1 VVSVL
6 SRQLKWNLIRMASNA
21 PWSVKGIDPKT
32 RETAKEFA
40 RRSGMTLGEWLNQ
53 RILEEGG
60 DMANSQEEPPH
71 DPIVQQRATPQKAAA
86 SPAPYMAFG
95 ASADV
100 VAGLSQRLESIE
112 QRSTLA
118 VTGLDQSVRGVLAR
132 LEMAE
137 KQHAESR
144 TRIDDRVRKIEDDAA
159 GPRSVEAIRTLESSF
174 SKVANRV
181 HDTEA
186 RVSDGLDDLRREVL
200 ALGRR
205 LEQMERDQ
213 GAATGSLVLEQRM
226 EQLAITLTER
236 VEAAKAEMAAE
247 ITAAAETAGARSA
260 GAVERIG
267 NEVLRMAESLD
278 RRVQAVEN
286 HASDAIEQVGGEVA
300 RAMGSLEGRMQ
311 RSDAIQAEALEKL
324 SGDIARITEK
334 LSERIGNAERRSAQA
349 IDDVGEQVTRVTER
363 LNSRYDRASSD
374 LAERIR
380 LSEERTARLL
390 EDAKLRIDARL
401 ADSQRRMPDPVD
413 HAMFASPPE
422 PAVTPSNPFGDRT
435 AFTDPFSVPFAAPPP
450 VIYPDAAPFGQ
461 TFAPPGFVAVEP
473 EFAAADLD
481 AADNFAKVQT
491 PETEADFMV
500 EAPADDDLMLAAPA
514 QQDIFEPEAA
524 PTEFAPADHAPQLAA
539 AQEPEPTAFE
549 VAPPADPFES
559 PFAPQNI
566 ASPTTRQM
574 IEEARAAARGG
585 QTSSKA
591 ARPRESRDR
600 AVGMGFFGR
609 KKNNLKTA
617 LMMSVAVLALGLAVG
632 GYMWMDGDFRGML
645 PAQTPGQAPQAA
657 MPQVAVALNPQPI
670 DPSEISAPATTVLA
684 PGAAPGPNA
693 TALYNEGAQKI
704 EAGDKAGLDPLQ
716 RAANLGLPAAQAY
729 LGRLYEKGGV
739 GLVKNPTEAR
749 RWYERA
755 AQAGDRSAMHNLGLY
770 YFEGS
775 GGPKNTAAAAEW
787 FRRAAMA
794 GLTDSQ
800 YNLGRLFEEGLG
812 VSQNAAEAYKWYILA
827 ARGGTD
833 QQRAEARTAA
843 ARVGG
848 LISQQARANAE
859 KAATDLAA
867 QAQTTETLAAQ
878 AAAAPAPAATAGDI
892 MTAQVA
898 LIRLGYYKG
907 LGDGQMSAPLRSA
920 IQNFQHDKNLPATGQ
935 LDVATA
941 AKLSTINR

>member
-1 VVSVL
+1 
-6 SRQLKWNLIRMASNA
+6 MASNA

-60 DMANSQEEPPH
+60 DMADSQAEPHH
-71 DPIVQQRATPQKAAA
+71 DPVVQPRTPTQKPAADT
-86 SPAPYMAFG
+86 PPYMAFG

-100 VAGLSQRLESIE
+100 VSGLSQRLESIE

-137 KQHAESR
+137 QQQADSR
-144 TRIDDRVRKIEDDAA
+144 SRFDARVRKIEDDAA

-186 RVSDGLDDLRREVL
+186 RMSDGLDDLRREVL

-213 GAATGSLVLEQRM
+213 NSATGSLVLEQRM

-236 VEAAKAEMAAE
+236 VAAAKAEMAAE

-324 SGDIARITEK
+324 SGEIARITEK

-401 ADSQRRMPDPVD
+401 AESPRRAPDPVD
-413 HAMFASPPE
+413 HIAFASPE
-422 PAVTPSNPFGDRT
+422 PVITPTNPFGERT
-435 AFTDPFSVPFAAPPP
+435 AFVGPFSAPADPFIAPPP

-473 EFAAADLD
+473 EFAPADLD

-500 EAPADDDLMLAAPA
+500 EAPADDDLMLAAPVE
-514 QQDIFEPEAA
+514 QDIFEPE
-524 PTEFAPADHAPQLAA
+524 PAPAHVEAATVDQSSLAA
-539 AQEPEPTAFE
+539 APREPEPVTFE
-549 VAPPADPFES
+549 VTPPADPFEA
-559 PFAPQNI
+559 PFAPHNI

-574 IEEARAAARGG
+574 IEDARAAARAG
-585 QTSSKA
+585 QPSSKIG
-591 ARPRESRDR
+591 RSRETRDR
-600 AVGMGFFGR
+600 PVGMGFFGR
-609 KKNNLKTA
+609 KKNNTKNA

-632 GYMWMDGDFRGML
+632 GYMWMDGDFHGIL
-645 PAQTPGQAPQAA
+645 PAQTPGHGPQTA
-657 MPQVAVALNPQPI
+657 MPQAAVALNPQPI
-670 DPSEISAPATTVLA
+670 DPSETPAPATTVIAPIA

-693 TALYNEGAQKI
+693 TALFNDGAQKI
-704 EAGDKAGLDPLQ
+704 EAGDKAGLDLVQ
-716 RAANLGLPAAQAY
+716 RAANLGLPTAQAY

-739 GLVKNPTEAR
+739 GLVKNPAEAR

-787 FRRAAMA
+787 FRRAALA

-800 YNLGRLFEEGLG
+800 YNLGRLYEEGLG
-812 VSQNAAEAYKWYILA
+812 VSQNPSEAYKWYILA

-833 QQRAEARTAA
+833 QQRSEARTAA

-848 LISQQARANAE
+848 LISPSARASAE

-867 QAQTTETLAAQ
+867 QAQSAETSAAQ
-878 AAAAPAPAATAGDI
+878 AAATPAPTAADI

-898 LIRLGYYKG
+898 LIRLGYFKG
-907 LGDGQMSAPLRSA
+907 VGDGQMSAPLRTA
-920 IQNFQHDKNLPATGQ
+920 IQTFQHDKSLPATGQ

-941 AKLSTINR
+941 AKLTTYTR

>member
-1 VVSVL
+1 
-6 SRQLKWNLIRMASNA
+6 MAANA

-60 DMANSQEEPPH
+60 GMADSEAEPPH
-71 DPIVQQRATPQKAAA
+71 EPIAQQRTTSQKAAA
-86 SPAPYMAFG
+86 EPAPPYMAFG

-100 VAGLSQRLESIE
+100 VSGLSQRLESIE

-137 KQHAESR
+137 QQQVESR
-144 TRIDDRVRKIEDDAA
+144 TRFESRVRKIEDDAA
-159 GPRSVEAIRTLESSF
+159 GPRSAEAIRTLEASF

-213 GAATGSLVLEQRM
+213 NSATGSAVLEQRM

-236 VEAAKAEMAAE
+236 VAAAKAEMAAD
-247 ITAAAETAGARSA
+247 ITAAAETAGERAA

-267 NEVLRMAESLD
+267 HEVLRMAESLD

-311 RSDAIQAEALEKL
+311 RSDTIQAEALEKL
-324 SGDIARITEK
+324 SGEIARITEK

-401 ADSQRRMPDPVD
+401 ADTHRRAPEPLEHTV
-413 HAMFASPPE
+413 FASPPE
-422 PAVTPSNPFGDRT
+422 SVVTPSSPFGEHA
-435 AFTDPFSVPFAAPPP
+435 AFAEPFAPPP

-461 TFAPPGFVAVEP
+461 TFAPQGFIAVEP
-473 EFAAADLD
+473 EFAPADLD
-481 AADNFAKVQT
+481 AADNFAAVQT

-500 EAPADDDLMLAAPA
+500 EAPADDDLMLGAVVEDEIFQSEPAPTLFEPSHDLTSEHDFTAAEEPA
-514 QQDIFEPEAA
+514 TFAATATDDIFEA
-524 PTEFAPADHAPQLAA
+524 
-539 AQEPEPTAFE
+539 
-549 VAPPADPFES
+549 

-574 IEEARAAARGG
+574 IEEARAAARGPQG
-585 QTSSKA
+585 ASKSG
-591 ARPRESRDR
+591 RQRDTRDR
-600 AVGMGFFGR
+600 PVHMGFFGR
-609 KKNNLKTA
+609 KKNNLKNV
-617 LMMSVAVLALGLAVG
+617 LMMSVAVLALGAAVG
-632 GYMWMDGDFRGML
+632 GYMWMEGGFNNSMPSLTAANGGPATRGDLKAM
-645 PAQTPGQAPQAA
+645 PQAA
-657 MPQVAVALNPQPI
+657 VALDPKPI
-670 DPSEISAPATTVLA
+670 DPSEIPAPATTVLA
-684 PGAAPGPNA
+684 PLAPAAAPGPNA
-693 TALYNEGAQKI
+693 TALYNDGAQKI
-704 EAGDKAGLDPLQ
+704 EAGSKAGLDPLQ

-729 LGRLYEKGGV
+729 LGRLYEKGGA
-739 GLVKNPTEAR
+739 GLIKNPAEAR

-755 AQAGDRSAMHNLGLY
+755 AQAGDRSAMHNLALY

-775 GGPKNTAAAAEW
+775 GGPKNATVAAEW

-800 YNLGRLFEEGLG
+800 YNLGRLYEEGLG
-812 VSQNAAEAYKWYILA
+812 VSQNSAEAYKWYLLA

-833 QQRAEARTAA
+833 QQRVEARSAV

-848 LISQQARANAE
+848 LISQQARGNAE
-859 KAATDLAA
+859 KAANDLAA
-867 QAQTTETLAAQ
+867 QAQSAQALTAQ
-878 AAAAPAPAATAGDI
+878 AAAPTLTVGDV
-892 MTAQVA
+892 MTAQVT
-898 LIRLGYYKG
+898 LIRLGYFKG
-907 LGDGQMSAPLRSA
+907 LGDGQMSAPLRLA
-920 IQNFQHDKNLPATGQ
+920 IQSFQQDKNLPATGQ
-935 LDVATA
+935 LDPATA
-941 AKLSTINR
+941 SRLSTYH